1 MPATSPLEPLPPA
14 TAELAAQHELGTLVA
29 TFTPKRF
36 GVFLK
41 LCLYVTLAGLL
52 FLFVVPAV
60 VFYYMALRHSP
71 EIHRKQRLKRLHLFE
86 HGMIVDPEVGAG
98 AVAIR
103 WDRVRLYEKKVQ
115 QVMNGIPGPVQ
126 HTCVATAPGASVT
139 VTDFYQGGTTWAPAM
154 QRAVLRAQG
163 ATAQKAF
170 LAGEVLDFG
179 EFDLSSAG
187 ITYRKQLVPW
197 AQVEKVT
204 YGMGIVAVTKTGDS
218 SSWARAMV
226 DSVPNLSVFAAL
238 VDRYSKP

>member
-1 MPATSPLEPLPPA
+1 MPATTPLAPLPPA
-14 TAELAAQHELGTLVA
+14 AAELAAQHELGALLA

-36 GVFLK
+36 GWFLK
-41 LCLYVTLAGLL
+41 LCLYMTLAVLL

-60 VFYYMALRHSP
+60 VYYYVALRRSP
-71 EIHRKQRLKRLHLFE
+71 EVNPKQRAKRLHLFE
-86 HGMIVDPEVGAG
+86 HGMIADPESGQG
-98 AVAIR
+98 AVAVR

-115 QVMNGIPGPVQ
+115 LVINDTPAPVQ
-126 HTCVATAPGASVT
+126 HTCVAMAPGARVT
-139 VTDFYQGGTTWAPAM
+139 VTDFYEGGTTWAPAM

-179 EFDLSSAG
+179 EFDLSTAG
-187 ITYRKQLVPW
+187 ITYRRQLLPW
-197 AQVEKVT
+197 AQVERVT
-204 YGMGIVAVTKTGDS
+204 FGMGIVAVTKSGDS
-218 SSWARAMV
+218 TSWARAQV